1 MADSRL
7 GREPN
12 RGGAHRKRTVPPP
25 SGAPLNAPDPS
36 AAPSPGLR
44 QRLLHGIERILY
56 WSGAGALY
64 VRSTRVQGAIILMYH
79 SVARAGA
86 QRWVDPRNCV
96 SADLFEAQMAFL
108 ARRRNV
114 VSMNELVDALE
125 GGRTPPAGTVVLT
138 FDDGYRD
145 TFDTAAPILA
155 RYGLPA
161 TLYLATGYVDRGE
174 TQWIDRLYAIFTRRT
189 RHGLALPGLE
199 SRCCDLRVESEAS
212 RAYRSVA
219 DRLLVATW
227 DDREALLAAVRS
239 QLKPSGAPP
248 RLTLTW
254 DEVEKLLSFH
264 PRFEV
269 GVHTRGHVDLV
280 TNGGDTARQE
290 IHACVA
296 DVERELRREVAHFS
310 FPYGRT
316 NDELCRVVSEAGLRS
331 AVATEPA
338 ALIRPGTNR
347 FAMPRLEAPPDKT
360 LFRFWTSGACPGL
373 PTRLTGRA

>member
-1 MADSRL
+1 MTAL
-7 GREPN
+7 
-12 RGGAHRKRTVPPP
+12 
-25 SGAPLNAPDPS
+25 DPS
-36 AAPSPGLR
+36 AAPPPKLPR
-44 QRLLHGIERILY
+44 RLLHGLERILY

-64 VRSTRVQGAIILMYH
+64 VRGTRVQGAIILMYH
-79 SVARAGA
+79 SVARDRAEG
-86 QRWVDPRNCV
+86 WIDPRNSV
-96 SADLFEAQMAFL
+96 FADLFEAQMAFL

-189 RHGLALPGLE
+189 RHDLELPGLE
-199 SRCCDLRVESEAS
+199 PPYSDLRVESDAS

-227 DDREALLAAVRS
+227 NDREALLTEVGS
-239 QLKPSGAPP
+239 QLQPSEEPP

-254 DEVEKLLSFH
+254 DEVGELLSFH
-264 PRFEV
+264 PRFEI
-269 GVHTRGHVDLV
+269 GVHTRDHVDLV

-316 NDELCRVVSEAGLRS
+316 NDELCRVVMEAGLRS

-338 ALIRPGTNR
+338 TLICSGTNR
-347 FAMPRLEAPPDKT
+347 FAMPRLEAPRDRT
-360 LFRFWTSGACPGL
+360 LFRFWTSGACPDL

>member
-1 MADSRL
+1 
-7 GREPN
+7 
-12 RGGAHRKRTVPPP
+12 
-25 SGAPLNAPDPS
+25 LNAPDPS
-36 AAPSPGLR
+36 AAPPPELR

-56 WSGAGALY
+56 WSGAGTLY
-64 VRSTRVQGAIILMYH
+64 VRSGGVQGAIILMYH
-79 SVARAGA
+79 SVARAGTE
-86 QRWVDPRNCV
+86 RWIDSRNCI
-96 SADLFEAQMAFL
+96 SADRFEAQMAFL
-108 ARRRNV
+108 VRRRYV

-161 TLYLATGYVDRGE
+161 TLYLATGYVERGE

-189 RHGLALPGLE
+189 RHDLELPGQE
-199 SRCCDLRVESEAS
+199 PRCSNLRVESEAS

-227 DDREALLAAVRS
+227 DDREALLAEVRS
-239 QLKPSGAPP
+239 QLKPSGEPP

-254 DEVEKLLSFH
+254 DEVGKLLKSH
-264 PRFEV
+264 PRFDV
-269 GVHTRGHVDLV
+269 GVHTRDHVDLV
-280 TNGGDTARQE
+280 TNGGDTARHE

-316 NDELCRVVSEAGLRS
+316 NDELSRIVSESGLRS

-338 ALIRPGTNR
+338 TLIRSGTNR
-347 FAMPRLEAPPDKT
+347 FAMPRLEAPTDRT
-360 LFRFWTSGACPGL
+360 LFRFWTSGACPDL
-373 PTRLTGRA
+373 PRRLTGRA